1 MDVPP
6 SHNICPVR
14 NVGQAEPG
22 VIELCCT
29 ILRLQTGNIIDL
41 LLEVSE
47 KWT

>member
-1 MDVPP
+1 MDVTP

-14 NVGQAEPG
+14 NVGQAEPC

-29 ILRLQTGNIIDL
+29 ILRLQTGNNIDL
-41 LLEVSE
+41 LFVVSE